1 MTATTLLL
9 CSLVLAAPAPRR
21 ARPKKQSWYVTPTV
35 TRQFKGKTVLFV
47 GDSMIITG
55 LDIWVRY
62 WVQKNGGTYRRLHH
76 SSSTTRTW
84 ANTKALDYAL
94 QRYKP
99 DIVFVV
105 LGSNE
110 LYLRKPQ
117 RQARFVRKI
126 LKKLGKLP
134 YRWIGPPR
142 WARDTGIIKVLAR
155 TVPAGHFYPFNDR
168 RIGRTSDGKH
178 PSIRGSRVWARDIFA
193 WYNRRLKKEGRP

>member
-1 MTATTLLL
+1 MIATTLVLG
-9 CSLVLAAPAPRR
+9 SLVLAAPAPHRK
-21 ARPKKQSWYVTPTV
+21 PTKKSFYVTPSV

-84 ANTKALDYAL
+84 ANSGALEFAL
-94 QRYKP
+94 KKYKP
-99 DIVFVV
+99 HIVFIV

-110 LYLRKPQ
+110 LYVRKPQ
-117 RQARFVRKI
+117 RQGRWVRKI

-142 WARDTGIIKVLAR
+142 WARDTGIIKVLAHI
-155 TVPAGHFYPFNDR
+155 VPAGHFYPFNDR

-178 PSIRGSRVWARDIFA
+178 PNIRGSRTWARDIFA
-193 WYNRRLKKEGRP
+193 WYNRRLKKETRP